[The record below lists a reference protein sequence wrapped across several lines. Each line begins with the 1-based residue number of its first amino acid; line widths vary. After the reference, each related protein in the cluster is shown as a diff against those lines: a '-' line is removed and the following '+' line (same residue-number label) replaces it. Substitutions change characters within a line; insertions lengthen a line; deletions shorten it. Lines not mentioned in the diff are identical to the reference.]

1 MPIDPSIPLSSAQ
14 LNPLQ
19 TAQLAGQ
26 RLQLQQARQ
35 GIADQNALR
44 TLFAQPGAVDAQGMP
59 TQNTLA
65 RLTQMNPEEAMK
77 LRGQMLD
84 LQLGK
89 AGLSEK
95 QWKAGVDAAAGA
107 KQLYDQQIDQGV
119 SPAQAQRNAQVL
131 YSQNMKQLA
140 QSGLLSP
147 DQIAMLNPTF
157 DPQRVASNMEMLKFR
172 EQRRENQQRIGMEG
186 ARLEMERQFHND
198 ELGLQ
203 RDRLAAD
210 QKAREAD
217 VALRRDI
224 MKRQEED
231 ASVTRDLRKAQIDKI
246 KHDEE
251 TGKFVWNPGIG
262 DDGTGKQV
270 PGMYRMSTTDAKAKP
285 EFFPGV
291 VTTPKGQVLTPEDQQ
306 HIDETA
312 KMIANYQ
319 MPPLA
324 GYAMRSPYGQKVMAR
339 VAELNP
345 TYQTEQYN
353 SRNKAVS
360 AFSTGKQG
368 DTVRFLNTSIS
379 HLDTLQQAV
388 DALSTGNV
396 RALNALT
403 NNFQREFGVAAPTNF
418 ETVKN
423 IVGQEIVKAITGSSG
438 AESDRQ
444 AAQNAFD
451 KANSPEALVGAIH
464 VVKALLGGQMRSLRK
479 QYEDTTGLKNF
490 DDRLTPEAKAAL
502 EDGPPAPAHAEPP
515 AATSNAIPA
524 IPMKDGAVDAKGLQ
538 VGKFYTLPN
547 GRIGQWDGKAFRIA
561 KPEKHAEAAPA
572 RPKLADADILAQAR
586 QAIQAG
592 ADPAKIAAWL
602 HAWGVAPVA

>member
-1 MPIDPSIPLSSAQ
+1 MPIDPSIPLSSTQ

-26 RLQLQQARQ
+26 RLQLQQGRQ
-35 GIADQNALR
+35 QIADQNALR
-44 TLFAQPGAVDAQGMP
+44 TLFAAPGAVDAQGMP

-172 EQRRENQQRIGMEG
+172 EQRRENQQRIGLEGERLGME
-186 ARLEMERQFHND
+186 QKFHAD

-203 RDRLAAD
+203 RDRLKWEIESGRGDKQQVLMDPVNKDAAGNPTPYVYD
-210 QKAREAD
+210 MTKRKAFTLTGEPYTPGGA
-217 VALRRDI
+217 AKMANGPAAGTLTP
-224 MKRQEED
+224 QQQ
-231 ASVTRDLRKAQIDKI
+231 ASV
-246 KHDEE
+246 
-251 TGKFVWNPGIG
+251 
-262 DDGTGKQV
+262 DD
-270 PGMYRMSTTDAKAKP
+270 
-285 EFFPGV
+285 
-291 VTTPKGQVLTPEDQQ
+291 
-306 HIDETA
+306 TA

-319 MPPLA
+319 MPPLT
-324 GYAMRSPYGQKVMAR
+324 GYAMRSPWGQQVMAK
-339 VAELNP
+339 VGQINP
-345 TYQTEQYN
+345 QYQTEQYN

-379 HLDTLQQAV
+379 HLDTLDKLAK
-388 DALSTGNV
+388 ALSTGDVHAINS
-396 RALNALT
+396 LT
-403 NNFQREFGVAAPTNF
+403 NLFQREFGVAAPTNF
-418 ETVKN
+418 ETAKN
-423 IVGQEIVKAITGSSG
+423 IVGQEVVKAVTGSG
-438 AESDRQ
+438 AAESDRQ

-451 KANSPEALVGAIH
+451 KANSPEALVGAIG
-464 VVKALLGGQMRSLRK
+464 VVKSLLGGQMRGLRK

-502 EDGPPAPAHAEPP
+502 EGAQGAGQPGGKVEAAAAGDIPP
-515 AATSNAIPA
+515 IPT
-524 IPMKDGAVDAKGLQ
+524 KDGSVDSKSLETGQ
-538 VGKFYTLPN
+538 FYTLPD
-547 GRIGQWDGKAFRIA
+547 GRVGQWDGKAFRIA
-561 KPEKHAEAAPA
+561 K
-572 RPKLADADILAQAR
+572 
-586 QAIQAG
+586 
-592 ADPAKIAAWL
+592 AK
-602 HAWGVAPVA
+602 